1 MLTPFCIKTNPREN
15 RFFAAKW
22 AIGGKKGTHNVK
34 FSTEN
39 LTKTIILHA
48 RASGQRHRKH
58 VGLQQPARAVV
69 GHVAH
74 DQPRRHYGKAEV
86 ICYRQPGFQ
95 LVENAW
101 NNFRQV
107 VFWNITTFCHRQ
119 FGAIFQV
126 FIVSSSSTLC
136 VSRMFIL
143 VLPHKENK
151 LHPIYRT
158 IKSQDNFTERSQY
171 ERLFPAFVLHYKQ
184 KQLTLQSNKQRD
196 Y

>member
-1 MLTPFCIKTNPREN
+1 MLNLVLKIWQKNYIACTR
-15 RFFAAKW
+15 KW
-22 AIGGKKGTHNVK
+22 ATTPKERTFTTANTSGCGACC
-34 FSTEN
+34 SRP
-39 LTKTIILHA
+39 TKTTSWK
-48 RASGQRHRKH
+48 RRRNRPSTSGF
-58 VGLQQPARAVV
+58 L
-69 GHVAH
+69 
-74 DQPRRHYGKAEV
+74 
-86 ICYRQPGFQ
+86 

-107 VFWNITTFCHRQ
+107 ASWNTNTICHRQ

-136 VSRMFIL
+136 MRRMFIL
-143 VLPHKENK
+143 VLPHNENK
-151 LHPIYRT
+151 LHPIHRT
-158 IKSQDNFTERSQY
+158 IKSQDNFTERSQH